1 MKAVDNLGKVRR
13 GIICGLDHSDKY
25 YRQDCNSGKEQ
36 DKSYQY
42 AEYRVERFGDFHA
55 TPSLLSLASKRI
67 ADSTLPPSWAALLS
81 TCIFSVSS
89 VV

>member
-1 MKAVDNLGKVRR
+1 MESVNDLCKVRR
-13 GIICGLDHSDKY
+13 GIIGGLDQSYKNY
-25 YRQDCNSGKEQ
+25 CENRNTGEEK
-36 DKSYQY
+36 DKSYQHS
-42 AEYRVERFGDFHA
+42 ENWVKRFGDFHVD
-55 TPSLLSLASKRI
+55 LLSLASKRI